1 MQAIRYLL
9 LAAICASFPALGG
22 PAGQVAAR
30 TGEQTDEVRPRPKRP
45 GTVRIGTC
53 QPRNRTIDF
62 RLAPSEMLAQV
73 DKSLDELANLVHKA
87 GAAGCDAVALPEDT
101 LGLGKWL
108 AANQAASA
116 EKVTG
121 NAKSGGWRFAAL

>member
-9 LAAICASFPALGG
+9 LAAICTSFPALGG

-101 LGLGKWL
+101 PGFGKVVGG
-108 AANQAASA
+108 Q
-116 EKVTG
+116 
-121 NAKSGGWRFAAL
+121 SGRFSRKGDRQC